1 METRHRLAIVTAL
14 GLLAAHPVR
23 AHAQAA
29 PPLPTGVTQAM
40 VDQGKVIYTGKGL
53 CYACHGKAGEGL
65 LGPTTKLANH
75 DWIHSKGTYPEI
87 VAYVKSGVT
96 QAESKSGQMMPPR
109 GGSNITDAEV
119 NDVAAYVYVIS
130 RK

>member
-1 METRHRLAIVTAL
+1 MENRHRLALVVVL
-14 GLLAAHPVR
+14 GLFAVVPAT

-29 PPLPTGVTQAM
+29 TPLPTGVTQAM
-40 VDQGKVIYTGKGL
+40 VDQGKVIFGGKGL

-96 QAESKSGQMMPPR
+96 AEQSKSGQMMPPR
-109 GGSNITDAEV
+109 GGSTITDEEV
-119 NDVAAYVYVIS
+119 NQVAAYVYVIS